1 VPRGFILHLQAL
13 DNSSLGDRRAAALP
27 IRIGRNPLNDCQVS
41 QNFISDFHA
50 IIEEV
55 SGRISVR
62 DLNSKNGVFVRTAK
76 SGAPTRVASQAP
88 VDLAAYDFE
97 FFVGPFLRIKVEFVE
112 TDSDYPRD
120 PRSMGPNVLG
130 RMLDVGLGTPPNL
143 SVPPPVG
150 PSSPPNYAGL
160 PSLPQVSPLP
170 ALDGSRGRSRGPSN
184 GPPGFASGQAPPA
197 YAPPGQAPPPGA
209 HYGSAPPGYAPPG
222 QGPTAPVPA
231 YGQPYPPYGASP
243 VPPPA
248 ASPAGFAGTG
258 HISLGLEALALQGLR
273 ELTSSLVPGVP
284 LETTGDV
291 ARLITKLHDTVEV
304 FCRCFIPLREGYAQF
319 VSQMDLQRA
328 AMQRSMNRS
337 RAYMAIE
344 SAKHPGA
351 VAMALLHWREPSFDA
366 PKAVEGIFADLMIHQ
381 VALLDGVM
389 QGVRAL
395 LDELSPE
402 NIEKTLDEREPR
414 GPLGLHLAMGRYK
427 AIWETYRERF
437 EQLSEEKQA
446 FSHIFGPEFTEAYRE
461 YRRRRTNPSGHT

>member
-1 VPRGFILHLQAL
+1 M
-13 DNSSLGDRRAAALP
+13 P

-88 VDLAAYDFE
+88 VDLASYDFE
-97 FFVGPFLRIKVEFVE
+97 FFVGPFLRIKLEFVE

-130 RMLDVGLGTPPNL
+130 RMLDVGLGTPPSL

-150 PSSPPNYAGL
+150 PSSPPNYAHYGGPSPGPPPGAGGAGL

-170 ALDGSRGRSRGPSN
+170 ALDGSRGRSSGPSN
-184 GPPGFASGQAPPA
+184 GPPGFAPGQAPPA

-209 HYGSAPPGYAPPG
+209 HYGSVPPGYAPPG
-222 QGPTAPVPA
+222 QGPTAPAPA

-243 VPPPA
+243 AAPPA

-258 HISLGLEALALQGLR
+258 HIALGLEALALQGLR

-366 PKAVEGIFADLMIHQ
+366 PKAIEGIFADLMIHQ

-461 YRRRRTNPSGHT
+461 YRRRRTNPSG